1 MYKSMEDDLQEK
13 SMGALNRWNEILS
26 RSIER
31 VIERQQRVVLEKSSG
46 AKAKKSL
53 FAGTLEID
61 SILSPEVWDKQMDE
75 DIRPVI
81 SAIIQ
86 DSFNMHNE
94 GYGQKSEKSI
104 NKSDLDAQID
114 SQMARIKSI
123 NIENFNQLSSMMF
136 NSLSVMGEE
145 ERAASFR
152 GALVSMYTNLV
163 GKQNIEIAE
172 DESRR
177 AWKFGQFI

>member
-1 MYKSMEDDLQEK
+1 
-13 SMGALNRWNEILS
+13 
-26 RSIER
+26 
-31 VIERQQRVVLEKSSG
+31 VVLEKASG
-46 AKAKKSL
+46 SKAKKSL

-86 DSFNMHNE
+86 DSFNMYND

-104 NKSDLDAQID
+104 NQSDLNAQID
-114 SQMARIKSI
+114 SQMSRIKSM
-123 NIENFNQLSSMMF
+123 NLENFNQVSSMMF
-136 NSLSVMGEE
+136 NSLAVMGEE

-152 GALVSMYTNLV
+152 GALVSMYANLMA
-163 GKQNIEIAE
+163 KQRFEIAE

>member
-1 MYKSMEDDLQEK
+1 
-13 SMGALNRWNEILS
+13 
-26 RSIER
+26 
-31 VIERQQRVVLEKSSG
+31 
-46 AKAKKSL
+46 
-53 FAGTLEID
+53 
-61 SILSPEVWDKQMDE
+61 
-75 DIRPVI
+75 
-81 SAIIQ
+81 
-86 DSFNMHNE
+86 
-94 GYGQKSEKSI
+94 
-104 NKSDLDAQID
+104 
-114 SQMARIKSI
+114 
-123 NIENFNQLSSMMF
+123 MMF